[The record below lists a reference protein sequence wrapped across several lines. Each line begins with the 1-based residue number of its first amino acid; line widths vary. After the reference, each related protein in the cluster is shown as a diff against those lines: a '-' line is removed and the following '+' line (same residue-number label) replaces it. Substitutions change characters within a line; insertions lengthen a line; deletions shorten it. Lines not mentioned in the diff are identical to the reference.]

1 MSQRYSIEIVSDFVC
16 PWCFIG
22 TRRLEQVLDAKEAD
36 VTYRPFLLDPRIPIE
51 GVDLRENLKR
61 KFGRD
66 PEPMF
71 ARVEGVARETGIPLE
86 VAKVR
91 RYPSTLRAHALTQH
105 AKEKGTQRALA
116 NALFENYFLQGRDI
130 GATDVLQEIASA
142 HGFDR
147 DEVARIVEDEA
158 ELDRA
163 KAEAADMAA
172 EGISGVPFFVF
183 GGRFA
188 VSGAQ
193 PKEVFEK
200 ALSMISSG

>member
-1 MSQRYSIEIVSDFVC
+1 MLAEKD
-16 PWCFIG
+16 
-22 TRRLEQVLDAKEAD
+22 AD
-36 VTYRPFLLDPRIPIE
+36 VTYRPFLLDPRIPAE

-71 ARVEGVARETGIPLE
+71 ARVEAVARDAGIPLDFS
-86 VAKVR
+86 KVR
-91 RYPSTLRAHALTQH
+91 RYPSTLRAHALTQR
-105 AKEKGTQRALA
+105 AKDKGTQRALA
-116 NALFENYFLQGRDI
+116 NALFEGYFLEGRDI
-130 GATDVLQEIASA
+130 GATDVLQDLAAA

-147 DEVARIVEDEA
+147 DEVARIAEDEA

-163 KAEAADMAA
+163 KAAAAEMAS